1 MTDFTGKTVLITGA
15 SRGLGEAIALDMAV
29 KGAHVLACARASDA
43 LTQLGEKLGSQ
54 ATVWAEDATDDA
66 LLRRI
71 ESTPRIDI
79 LVNNL
84 GTNRPKPIADVSDDD
99 LDIML
104 NMNLRAAYRITRAVL
119 KVMPDGGNII
129 NMSSQMGHVG
139 APNRTVYCMTKHG
152 LEGLTKALA
161 VELAPRKIRVN
172 ALAPTFVET
181 PMTKPM
187 FENPEFSA
195 YVNANIPLGQ
205 LAQAED
211 IAAAATYLASDAAI
225 MVTGHSLVIDGGWT
239 AQ

>member
-15 SRGLGEAIALDMAV
+15 SRGLGEAIALDMAS
-29 KGAHVLACARASDA
+29 KGAHILACARTSDA
-43 LTQLGEKLGSQ
+43 LTLLGEKLGSM
-54 ATVWAEDATDDA
+54 ATVWAEDATGDA

-71 ESTPRIDI
+71 ESASGIDI
-79 LVNNL
+79 LINNL
-84 GTNRPKPIADVSDDD
+84 GTNRPKPIADVSDED

-104 NMNLRAAYRITRAVL
+104 NMNLRATYRITRAVL

-187 FENPEFSA
+187 LENPEFNA

-211 IAAAATYLASDAAI
+211 IAAAASYLASDAAI

-239 AQ
+239 AH

>member
-15 SRGLGEAIALDMAV
+15 SRGLGEAIALDMAA

-71 ESTPRIDI
+71 ESAPRIDI

-187 FENPEFSA
+187 FENPEFST

>member
-15 SRGLGEAIALDMAV
+15 SRGLGEAIALDMAA

-43 LTQLGEKLGSQ
+43 LTQLGEKLGLQ

-71 ESTPRIDI
+71 ESAPRIDI

-195 YVNANIPLGQ
+195 YVNANIPLGK

>member
-1 MTDFTGKTVLITGA
+1 MANFTGKTILVTGA
-15 SRGLGEAIALDMAV
+15 SRGLGEAIALAMAA
-29 KGAHVLACARASDA
+29 KGGHILACARASNA
-43 LTQLGEKLGSQ
+43 LKRLAKRLGSQ
-54 ATVWAEDATDDA
+54 VTPWAEDATGKA
-66 LLRRI
+66 LLERI
-71 ESTPRIDI
+71 ESEARIDI

-84 GTNRPKPIADVSDDD
+84 GTNRPKPIGDVSDDD
-99 LDIML
+99 LDTML
-104 NMNLRAAYRITRAVL
+104 DMNLRATYRITRAVL

-187 FENPEFSA
+187 FENSEFKA
-195 YVNANIPLGQ
+195 YVKGNIPLGQ
-205 LAQAED
+205 LAQTED
-211 IAAAATYLASDAAI
+211 IAAAATYLASDAAA
-225 MVTGHSLVIDGGWT
+225 MVTGHSLVIDGGWS

>member
-1 MTDFTGKTVLITGA
+1 MTDFKGKTVLITGA
-15 SRGLGEAIALDMAV
+15 SRGLGEAIALDMAA
-29 KGAHVLACARASDA
+29 KGAHILACARDSDA
-43 LTQLGEKLGSQ
+43 LTQLGEKLSSR

-66 LLRRI
+66 LLHRI
-71 ESTPRIDI
+71 ESAPRIDI

-84 GTNRPKPIADVSDDD
+84 GTNRPKPIAQVSDDD

-211 IAAAATYLASDAAI
+211 VAAAASYLASDAAI

>member
-1 MTDFTGKTVLITGA
+1 MTDFKGKTVLITGA
-15 SRGLGEAIALDMAV
+15 SRGLGEAIALDMAA
-29 KGAHVLACARASDA
+29 KGAHILACARDSDA
-43 LTQLGEKLGSQ
+43 LTQLGEKLSSR

-66 LLRRI
+66 LLHRI
-71 ESTPRIDI
+71 ESAPRIDI

-84 GTNRPKPIADVSDDD
+84 GTNRPKPIAQVSDDD

-181 PMTKPM
+181 QMTKPM
-187 FENPEFSA
+187 FENPEFNA

-211 IAAAATYLASDAAI
+211 VAAAASYLASDAAI

>member
-15 SRGLGEAIALDMAV
+15 SRGLGEAIALDMAA

-43 LTQLGEKLGSQ
+43 LTQLGEKLGLQ

-71 ESTPRIDI
+71 ESAPRIDI

-187 FENPEFSA
+187 FENPEFST

>member
-1 MTDFTGKTVLITGA
+1 MTNFTGKTVLITGA
-15 SRGLGEAIALDMAV
+15 SRGLGEAIALDMAA
-29 KGAHVLACARASDA
+29 KGAHILACARASDA
-43 LTQLGEKLGSQ
+43 LTQLGEKLDSQ

-71 ESTPRIDI
+71 ESAPRIDV

-195 YVNANIPLGQ
+195 YVNANIPLGK

>member
-1 MTDFTGKTVLITGA
+1 MTDFKGKTVLITGA
-15 SRGLGEAIALDMAV
+15 SRGLGEAIALDMAA
-29 KGAHVLACARASDA
+29 KGAHILACARDSDA
-43 LTQLGEKLGSQ
+43 LTQLGEKLSSH

-66 LLRRI
+66 LLHRI
-71 ESTPRIDI
+71 ESAPRIDI

-84 GTNRPKPIADVSDDD
+84 VTNRPKPIAKVSDDD

-104 NMNLRAAYRITRAVL
+104 DMNLRAAYRITRAVL

-139 APNRTVYCMTKHG
+139 ASNRTVYCMTKHG

-187 FENPEFSA
+187 FENPEFKA

-211 IAAAATYLASDAAI
+211 VAAAASYLASDAAI

>member
-1 MTDFTGKTVLITGA
+1 MTDFKGKTVLITGA
-15 SRGLGEAIALDMAV
+15 SRGLGEAIALDMAA
-29 KGAHVLACARASDA
+29 KGAHILACARDSDA
-43 LTQLGEKLGSQ
+43 LTQLGEKLSSR

-66 LLRRI
+66 LLHRI
-71 ESTPRIDI
+71 ESAPRIDI

-84 GTNRPKPIADVSDDD
+84 GTNRPKPIAKVSDDD

-104 NMNLRAAYRITRAVL
+104 DMNLRAAYRITRAVL

-139 APNRTVYCMTKHG
+139 ASNRTVYCMTKHG

-187 FENPEFSA
+187 FENPEFKA
-195 YVNANIPLGQ
+195 HVNANIPLGQ

-211 IAAAATYLASDAAI
+211 VAAAASYLASDAAI

>member
-15 SRGLGEAIALDMAV
+15 SRGLGEAIALDMAA
-29 KGAHVLACARASDA
+29 KGAHILACARASDA
-43 LTQLGEKLGSQ
+43 LTHLGEKLGSQ

-71 ESTPRIDI
+71 ESAPRIDI

-195 YVNANIPLGQ
+195 FVNANIPLGQ

>member
-15 SRGLGEAIALDMAV
+15 SRGLGNAIALDMAA

-71 ESTPRIDI
+71 ESAPRIDI

-119 KVMPDGGNII
+119 KVMPNGGNII

-187 FENPEFSA
+187 FENPEFKA

-211 IAAAATYLASDAAI
+211 VAAAASYLASDAAI

>member
-15 SRGLGEAIALDMAV
+15 SRGLGEAIALDMAS
-29 KGAHVLACARASDA
+29 KGAHILACARTSDA
-43 LTQLGEKLGSQ
+43 LTLLGEKLGSM
-54 ATVWAEDATDDA
+54 ATVWAEDATGDA

-71 ESTPRIDI
+71 ESASGIDI
-79 LVNNL
+79 LINNL
-84 GTNRPKPIADVSDDD
+84 GTNRPKPIADVSDED

-104 NMNLRAAYRITRAVL
+104 NMNLRATYRITRAVL

-187 FENPEFSA
+187 LENPEFNA

-211 IAAAATYLASDAAI
+211 IAAAASYLASDAAI

-239 AQ
+239 SH

>member
-1 MTDFTGKTVLITGA
+1 MTDFTGKTVLIIGA
-15 SRGLGEAIALDMAV
+15 SRGLGEAIALDMAS
-29 KGAHVLACARASDA
+29 KGAHILACARTSDA
-43 LTQLGEKLGSQ
+43 LTLLGEKLGSM
-54 ATVWAEDATDDA
+54 ATVWAEDATGDA

-71 ESTPRIDI
+71 ESAPGIDI
-79 LVNNL
+79 LINNL
-84 GTNRPKPIADVSDDD
+84 GTNRPKPIADVSDED

-104 NMNLRAAYRITRAVL
+104 NMNLRATYRITRAVL

-187 FENPEFSA
+187 LENPEFNA

-211 IAAAATYLASDAAI
+211 IAAAASYLASDAAI

-239 AQ
+239 AH

>member
-1 MTDFTGKTVLITGA
+1 MTDFKGKTVLITGA
-15 SRGLGEAIALDMAV
+15 SRGLGEAIALDMAA
-29 KGAHVLACARASDA
+29 KGAHILACARDSDA
-43 LTQLGEKLGSQ
+43 LTQLGDKLNSHS
-54 ATVWAEDATDDA
+54 TVWAEDATGDA

-71 ESTPRIDI
+71 ESAPRIDI

>member
-1 MTDFTGKTVLITGA
+1 MTDFKGKTVLITGA
-15 SRGLGEAIALDMAV
+15 SRGLGEAIALDMAA
-29 KGAHVLACARASDA
+29 KGAHILACARDSDA
-43 LTQLGEKLGSQ
+43 LTQLGEKLSSH

-66 LLRRI
+66 LLHRI
-71 ESTPRIDI
+71 ESAPRIDI

-84 GTNRPKPIADVSDDD
+84 GTNRPKPIAKVSDDD

-187 FENPEFSA
+187 FENPEFKA

-211 IAAAATYLASDAAI
+211 VAAAASYLASDAAI

>member
-1 MTDFTGKTVLITGA
+1 MDFTGKTVLITGA
-15 SRGLGEAIALDMAV
+15 SRGLGEAIALDMAA
-29 KGAHVLACARASDA
+29 KGAHILACARASDA

-66 LLRRI
+66 LLSRI
-71 ESTPRIDI
+71 ESAPRIDI

>member
-1 MTDFTGKTVLITGA
+1 MTDFKGKTVLITGA
-15 SRGLGEAIALDMAV
+15 SRGLGEAIALDMAA
-29 KGAHVLACARASDA
+29 KGAHILACARDSDA
-43 LTQLGEKLGSQ
+43 LTQLGEKLSSH

-66 LLRRI
+66 LLHRI
-71 ESTPRIDI
+71 ESVPRIDI

-84 GTNRPKPIADVSDDD
+84 GTNRPKPIAKVSDDD

-187 FENPEFSA
+187 FENPEFKA

-211 IAAAATYLASDAAI
+211 VAAAASYLASDAAI

>member
-15 SRGLGEAIALDMAV
+15 SRGLGEAIALDMAA

-43 LTQLGEKLGSQ
+43 LTQLGEKLGYQ

-66 LLRRI
+66 LLSRI
-71 ESTPRIDI
+71 ESAPRIDI

-161 VELAPRKIRVN
+161 IELAPRKIRVN

>member
-1 MTDFTGKTVLITGA
+1 MTDFKGKTVLITGA
-15 SRGLGEAIALDMAV
+15 SRGLGEAIALDMAA
-29 KGAHVLACARASDA
+29 KGAHILACARDSDA
-43 LTQLGEKLGSQ
+43 LTQLGDKLNSH

-66 LLRRI
+66 LLHRI
-71 ESTPRIDI
+71 ESAPRIDI

-84 GTNRPKPIADVSDDD
+84 GTNRPKPIAKVSDDD

-211 IAAAATYLASDAAI
+211 VAAAASYLASDAAI

>member
-1 MTDFTGKTVLITGA
+1 MTDFKGKTVLITGA
-15 SRGLGEAIALDMAV
+15 SRGLGEAIALDMAA
-29 KGAHVLACARASDA
+29 KGAHILACARDSDA
-43 LTQLGEKLGSQ
+43 LTQLGEKLSSH

-66 LLRRI
+66 LLHRI
-71 ESTPRIDI
+71 ESAPRIDI

-84 GTNRPKPIADVSDDD
+84 GTNRPKPIAKVSDDD

-104 NMNLRAAYRITRAVL
+104 DMNLRATYRITRAVL

-139 APNRTVYCMTKHG
+139 ASNRTVYCMTKHG

-187 FENPEFSA
+187 FENPEFKA

-211 IAAAATYLASDAAI
+211 VAAAASYLASDAAI

>member
-1 MTDFTGKTVLITGA
+1 
-15 SRGLGEAIALDMAV
+15 MAA
-29 KGAHVLACARASDA
+29 KGAHILACARDSDA
-43 LTQLGEKLGSQ
+43 LTQLGEKLSSH

-71 ESTPRIDI
+71 ESAPRIDI

>member
-1 MTDFTGKTVLITGA
+1 MNDLSGKTALITGA
-15 SRGLGEAIALDMAV
+15 SRGLGEAIALTLVAR
-29 KGAHVLACARASDA
+29 GAHVIACARPSKALDA
-43 LTQLGEKLGSQ
+43 LTEKLGPQGSI
-54 ATVWAEDATDDA
+54 WAEDATSDA
-66 LLRRI
+66 LLQRI
-71 ESTPRIDI
+71 EGAPRIDI

-84 GTNRPKPIADVSDDD
+84 GTNRPNPMAEVSDED

-161 VELAPRKIRVN
+161 IELAPRRIRVN
-172 ALAPTFVET
+172 AVAPTFVET

-187 FENPEFSA
+187 FEDPDFRA
-195 YVNANIPLGQ
+195 YVDSHIPLGE
-205 LAQAED
+205 LAQTQD
-211 IAAAATYLASDAAI
+211 IAEAAAYLASDAAR
-225 MVTGHSLVIDGGWT
+225 MVTGHSLVVDGGWT

>member
-1 MTDFTGKTVLITGA
+1 MA
-15 SRGLGEAIALDMAV
+15 S
-29 KGAHVLACARASDA
+29 KGAHIFACARTSDA
-43 LTQLGEKLGSQ
+43 LTLLGEKLGSM
-54 ATVWAEDATDDA
+54 ATVWAEDATGDA

-71 ESTPRIDI
+71 ESAPGIDI
-79 LVNNL
+79 LINNL
-84 GTNRPKPIADVSDDD
+84 GTNRPKPIADVSDED

-104 NMNLRAAYRITRAVL
+104 NMNLRATYRITRAVL

-187 FENPEFSA
+187 LENPEFNA

-211 IAAAATYLASDAAI
+211 IAAAASYLASDAAI

-239 AQ
+239 AH

>member
-15 SRGLGEAIALDMAV
+15 SRGLGEAIALDMAA
-29 KGAHVLACARASDA
+29 KGAHILACARASDA

-66 LLRRI
+66 LLSRI
-71 ESTPRIDI
+71 ESAPRIDI

>member
-1 MTDFTGKTVLITGA
+1 MTDFKGKTVLITGA
-15 SRGLGEAIALDMAV
+15 SRGLGEAIALDMAA
-29 KGAHVLACARASDA
+29 KGAHILACARDSDA
-43 LTQLGEKLGSQ
+43 LTQLGDKLNSH
-54 ATVWAEDATDDA
+54 ATVWAEDATGDA
-66 LLRRI
+66 LLHRI
-71 ESTPRIDI
+71 ESAPRIDI

-187 FENPEFSA
+187 FKSRIQRLCKCQYSA
-195 YVNANIPLGQ
+195 RPISA
-205 LAQAED
+205 
-211 IAAAATYLASDAAI
+211 
-225 MVTGHSLVIDGGWT
+225 GGRYCRRSHIFGLRCRHYGNRP
-239 AQ
+239 

>member
-1 MTDFTGKTVLITGA
+1 MTDFKGKTVLITGA
-15 SRGLGEAIALDMAV
+15 SRGLGEAIALDMAA
-29 KGAHVLACARASDA
+29 KGAHILACARDSDA
-43 LTQLGEKLGSQ
+43 LTQLGEKLSSH

-66 LLRRI
+66 LLHRI
-71 ESTPRIDI
+71 ESAPRIDI

-84 GTNRPKPIADVSDDD
+84 GTNRPKPIAKVSDDD

-104 NMNLRAAYRITRAVL
+104 DMNLRAAYRITRAVL

-187 FENPEFSA
+187 FENPEFKA

-211 IAAAATYLASDAAI
+211 VAAAASYLASDAAI

-239 AQ
+239 TQ

>member
-15 SRGLGEAIALDMAV
+15 SRGLGEAIALDMAA
-29 KGAHVLACARASDA
+29 KGAHILACARASDA
-43 LTQLGEKLGSQ
+43 LTHLGEKLGSQ

-71 ESTPRIDI
+71 ESAPRIDI

-187 FENPEFSA
+187 FENPEFST

>member
-15 SRGLGEAIALDMAV
+15 SRGLGNAIALDMAA

-71 ESTPRIDI
+71 ESAPRIDI

-119 KVMPDGGNII
+119 KVMPNGGNII

-187 FENPEFSA
+187 FENPEFKA

-211 IAAAATYLASDAAI
+211 VAAAASYLASDAAI

-239 AQ
+239 TQ

>member
-1 MTDFTGKTVLITGA
+1 MTDFKGKTVLITGA
-15 SRGLGEAIALDMAV
+15 SRGLGEAIALDMAA
-29 KGAHVLACARASDA
+29 KGAHILACARDSDA
-43 LTQLGEKLGSQ
+43 LTQLGEKLSSH

-66 LLRRI
+66 LLHRI
-71 ESTPRIDI
+71 ESAPRIDI

-84 GTNRPKPIADVSDDD
+84 GTNRPKPIAKVSDDD

-104 NMNLRAAYRITRAVL
+104 DMNLRAAYRITRAVL

-139 APNRTVYCMTKHG
+139 ASNRTVYCMTKHG

-187 FENPEFSA
+187 FENPEFKA

-211 IAAAATYLASDAAI
+211 VAAAASYLASDAAI

>member
-1 MTDFTGKTVLITGA
+1 MTDFKGKTVLITGA
-15 SRGLGEAIALDMAV
+15 SRGLGEAIALDMAA
-29 KGAHVLACARASDA
+29 KGAHILACARDSDA
-43 LTQLGEKLGSQ
+43 LTQLGEKLSSR

-66 LLRRI
+66 LLHRI
-71 ESTPRIDI
+71 ESAPRIDI

-84 GTNRPKPIADVSDDD
+84 GTNRPKPIAQVSDDD

-104 NMNLRAAYRITRAVL
+104 DMNLRAAYRITRAVL

-139 APNRTVYCMTKHG
+139 ASNRTVYCMTKHG

-187 FENPEFSA
+187 FENPEFNA

-211 IAAAATYLASDAAI
+211 VAAAASYLASDAAI

>member
-15 SRGLGEAIALDMAV
+15 SRGLGEAIALDMAA
-29 KGAHVLACARASDA
+29 KGAHILACARASDA
-43 LTQLGEKLGSQ
+43 LTHLGEKLGSQ

-71 ESTPRIDI
+71 ESAPRIDI

>member
-1 MTDFTGKTVLITGA
+1 MTDFKGKTVLITGA
-15 SRGLGEAIALDMAV
+15 SRGLGEAIALDMAA
-29 KGAHVLACARASDA
+29 KGAHILACARDSDA
-43 LTQLGEKLGSQ
+43 LTQLGEKLSSH

-66 LLRRI
+66 LLHRI
-71 ESTPRIDI
+71 ESAPRIDI

-84 GTNRPKPIADVSDDD
+84 GTNRPKPIAKVSDDD

-139 APNRTVYCMTKHG
+139 ASNRTVYCMTKHG

-187 FENPEFSA
+187 FENPEFKA

-211 IAAAATYLASDAAI
+211 VAAAASYLASDAAI

>member
-1 MTDFTGKTVLITGA
+1 MTDFKGKTVLITGA
-15 SRGLGEAIALDMAV
+15 SRGLGEAIALDMAA
-29 KGAHVLACARASDA
+29 KGAHILACARDSDA
-43 LTQLGEKLGSQ
+43 LTQLGDKLNSH

-66 LLRRI
+66 LLHRI
-71 ESTPRIDI
+71 EGAPRIDI

-84 GTNRPKPIADVSDDD
+84 GTNRPKPIAKVSDDD

-104 NMNLRAAYRITRAVL
+104 NMNLRAAYRITRSAL

-139 APNRTVYCMTKHG
+139 ASNRTVYCMTKHG

-187 FENPEFSA
+187 LENPEFKA

-211 IAAAATYLASDAAI
+211 VAAAASYLASDAAI

>member
-1 MTDFTGKTVLITGA
+1 MTDFKGKTVLITGA
-15 SRGLGEAIALDMAV
+15 SRGLGEAIALDMAA
-29 KGAHVLACARASDA
+29 KGAHILACARDSDA
-43 LTQLGEKLGSQ
+43 LTQLGEKLSSH

-66 LLRRI
+66 LLHRI
-71 ESTPRIDI
+71 ESAPRIDI

-84 GTNRPKPIADVSDDD
+84 GTNRPKPIAQVSDDD

-139 APNRTVYCMTKHG
+139 ASNRTVYCMTKHG

-211 IAAAATYLASDAAI
+211 VAAAASYLASDAAI

>member
-1 MTDFTGKTVLITGA
+1 MTDFTGKTVLIIGA
-15 SRGLGEAIALDMAV
+15 SRGLGEAIALDMAS
-29 KGAHVLACARASDA
+29 KGAHIFACARTSDA
-43 LTQLGEKLGSQ
+43 LTLLGEKLGSM
-54 ATVWAEDATDDA
+54 ATVWAEDATGDA

-71 ESTPRIDI
+71 ESAPGIDI
-79 LVNNL
+79 LINNL
-84 GTNRPKPIADVSDDD
+84 GTNRPKPIADVSDED

-104 NMNLRAAYRITRAVL
+104 NMNLRATYRITRAVL

-187 FENPEFSA
+187 LENPEFKA

-211 IAAAATYLASDAAI
+211 IAAAASYLASDAAI

-239 AQ
+239 AH